1 MSSDSRT
8 GESLTD
14 IHRRFVRERR
24 PEDRAALV
32 EGYEGLARALA
43 SRFSKGRESP
53 EDLQQA
59 ALLGLLH
66 AIDRFDPDRGVEFS
80 TFAWATITGELKRH
94 LRDRSWQVRVPRRLQ
109 ETYLRV
115 AAAIDDLTVSLG
127 RSPTVAEIAAAT
139 DRSEEAVLDALSVR
153 HAHVV
158 ASLDAPMDDEGRTRG
173 DLLASDG
180 GLSNVEQRQLLS
192 PLVERLAERERRIL
206 DLRFVHDLTQAEIA
220 TRLGLSQMHVS
231 RLLNRTLHQLRTWA
245 QADIAASG
253 GE

>member
-1 MSSDSRT
+1 MRQRS
-8 GESLTD
+8 
-14 IHRRFVRERR
+14 

-43 SRFSKGRESP
+43 ARFAKGRESP

-115 AAAIDDLTVSLG
+115 AAAIDDLTVTLG
-127 RSPTVAEIAAAT
+127 RSPTVAEIADAT
-139 DRSEEAVLDALSVR
+139 DRTEEAVLDALSVR
-153 HAHVV
+153 HAHMV
-158 ASLDAPMDDEGRTRG
+158 ASLDAPVDEEGRTRG
-173 DLLASDG
+173 DMLSSDG
-180 GLSNVEQRQLLS
+180 GLATVEQRQLLS
-192 PLVERLAERERRIL
+192 PLVDRLAERERRIL

-231 RLLNRTLHQLRTWA
+231 RLLNRTLHQLRLWA
-245 QADIAASG
+245 QDDAAATG
-253 GE
+253 G

>member
-1 MSSDSRT
+1 MSPDSRT
-8 GESLTD
+8 GESLTE
-14 IHRRFVRERR
+14 IHRRFVRERS
-24 PEDRAALV
+24 PDDRAALV

-43 SRFSKGRESP
+43 ARFAKGRESP

-115 AAAIDDLTVSLG
+115 AAAIDDLTVTLG
-127 RSPTVAEIAAAT
+127 RSPTVAEIASAT
-139 DRSEEAVLDALSVR
+139 DRTEEAVLDALSVR
-153 HAHVV
+153 HAHMV
-158 ASLDAPMDDEGRTRG
+158 ASLDAPMDEEGRTRG
-173 DLLASDG
+173 DMLSSDG
-180 GLSNVEQRQLLS
+180 GLATVEQRQLLS
-192 PLVERLAERERRIL
+192 PLVDRLAERERRIL

-231 RLLNRTLHQLRTWA
+231 RLLNRTLHQLRLWA
-245 QADIAASG
+245 RDDAAAGG